1 VRVHAY
7 QPGRRVSPT
16 RRPAHHGSLARTPEA
31 GIPACEFTSDE
42 TPLPQVRV
50 TAGTIIH
57 SDFHAKNLI
66 HGIGGRI
73 VPVDWP
79 GAYVHPHLGGR
90 W

>member
-1 VRVHAY
+1 MGPSRVRLRREFPHANSRAMRL
-7 QPGRRVSPT
+7 PCRRCVS
-16 RRPAHHGSLARTPEA
+16 RP
-31 GIPACEFTSDE
+31 
-42 TPLPQVRV
+42 Q
-50 TAGTIIH
+50 TIIH
-57 SDFHAKNLI
+57 SDFHTKNLI